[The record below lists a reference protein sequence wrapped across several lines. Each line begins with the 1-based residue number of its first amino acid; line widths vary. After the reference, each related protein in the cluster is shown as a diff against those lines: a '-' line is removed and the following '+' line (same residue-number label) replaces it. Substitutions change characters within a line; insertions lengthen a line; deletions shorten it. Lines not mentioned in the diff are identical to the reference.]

1 MIEYLTEAA
10 TEAARIAHGVRP
22 DQLGGPTPCAQWDV
36 AALVNHWVL
45 YTSYGLECRAQRVPL
60 PEELTTRDFAG
71 EPDWA
76 DGYAAQLDKAVAAW
90 RDPEVWEGEIDLGGG
105 SMPATEIAAMLIK
118 EMIVHGRDVA
128 VATGQ
133 QVRCSPGLA
142 ELVLATVDQHAEL
155 YREYD
160 GFADPVPVS
169 EDAPVLDRA
178 LAHSGREPGWAPPP
192 AA

>member
-10 TEAARIAHGVRP
+10 AEAARIARGVRP
-22 DQLGGPTPCAQWDV
+22 DQLGEATPCAQWDV

-45 YTSYGLECRAQRVPL
+45 YTSYGLECRAQRVPI
-60 PEELTTRDFAG
+60 PEELTKRDFAA

-90 RDPEVWEGEIDLGGG
+90 RDPEVWEGEIDLGGA
-105 SMPATEIAAMLIK
+105 SMPAAEIAAMLIK
-118 EMIVHGRDVA
+118 EMIVHGWDVA
-128 VATGQ
+128 AATGQ
-133 QVRCSPGLA
+133 PVRCSPGLA
-142 ELVLATVDQHAEL
+142 KLVLATVDQHAEL
-155 YREYD
+155 YRQYD

-178 LAHSGREPGWAPPP
+178 LAHSGRGPGWAPPP